1 MSLKGMFSLEM
12 FNGFSETNITRL
24 EDELIRWTRK
34 QVPNKVLFFER
45 EALKLGETSNVDG
58 SDFIY
63 QVKLPRLCMEY
74 ICINA
79 GMCILLKVTRTDG
92 ENNRIIY
99 KIPNSWSGTSPW
111 LSEEKD

>member
-1 MSLKGMFSLEM
+1 MPLKGMFSMEI
-12 FNGFSETNITRL
+12 FNGFSEKNIAKL

-34 QVPNKVLFFER
+34 QVPNKVLFFDR
-45 EALKLGETSNVDG
+45 KILKTGETSNVDG
-58 SDFIY
+58 NDFVY
-63 QVKLPRLCMEY
+63 QVKLQRLSMEY

-79 GMCILLKVTRTDG
+79 DMCILLKVTRNDG

-111 LSEEKD
+111 LSEE